1 MINYLE
7 KNRKFA
13 VIFMV
18 LMAVEIFLV
27 SSITG
32 SKPTTGGLNLSVLYH
47 SIVFFLFSFFTILS
61 IVKKN
66 NKRMKSLILPV
77 VISFL
82 YAVLDEVHQLFVP
95 LRNASILDVLVD
107 TTGILLSVAV
117 YLYYKRTK

>member
-1 MINYLE
+1 
-7 KNRKFA
+7 
-13 VIFMV
+13 
-18 LMAVEIFLV
+18 
-27 SSITG
+27 
-32 SKPTTGGLNLSVLYH
+32 
-47 SIVFFLFSFFTILS
+47 
-61 IVKKN
+61 
-66 NKRMKSLILPV
+66 MKSLILPV

>member
-1 MINYLE
+1 
-7 KNRKFA
+7 
-13 VIFMV
+13 
-18 LMAVEIFLV
+18 MAVEIFLV
-27 SSITG
+27 SSITV

-66 NKRMKSLILPV
+66 NKKMKSLILPV

>member
-66 NKRMKSLILPV
+66 NKKMKSLILPV

>member
-1 MINYLE
+1 
-7 KNRKFA
+7 
-13 VIFMV
+13 
-18 LMAVEIFLV
+18 MAVEIFLV

-66 NKRMKSLILPV
+66 NKKMKSLILPV

-117 YLYYKRTK
+117 YLYYKRKK

>member
-32 SKPTTGGLNLSVLYH
+32 SKPTTRGLNLSVLYH

>member
-66 NKRMKSLILPV
+66 NKKMKSLILPV

-117 YLYYKRTK
+117 YLYYKRKK